1 MIIDLTYACKMG
13 CSHCISD
20 CKPEGENMS
29 LQQLSFSY
37 KNVSLLKYPL
47 LTRSKH
53 RRVLLGNQPSQRYRL
68 GIKTKKGR
76 CGGQKMLKK
85 KKKEK
90 HYTYPVR
97 DVSHY
102 IIVYSNK
109 KDYGVSN
116 LKLQKLLY
124 FVQAFFL
131 INDCP
136 PCFDEKIE
144 AWDFGPVVP
153 EIYREYKR
161 YGGMDIPTIDY
172 YVKFDKKNIWNTERI
187 YYEDIISDDDKE
199 MIRAVVDKFAHCSA
213 TFLVNL
219 THNQDPWI
227 NAYVNGQRNEITKE
241 DIKRYFD
248 D

>member
-1 MIIDLTYACKMG
+1 
-13 CSHCISD
+13 
-20 CKPEGENMS
+20 
-29 LQQLSFSY
+29 
-37 KNVSLLKYPL
+37 
-47 LTRSKH
+47 
-53 RRVLLGNQPSQRYRL
+53 
-68 GIKTKKGR
+68 
-76 CGGQKMLKK
+76 MLKK

-241 DIKRYFD
+241 DIKRYFEQEKGELHMGLTENQKNMIRCLANKDIKNTREWAKVVLMD
-248 D
+248 DSTQKN

>member
-1 MIIDLTYACKMG
+1 
-13 CSHCISD
+13 
-20 CKPEGENMS
+20 
-29 LQQLSFSY
+29 
-37 KNVSLLKYPL
+37 
-47 LTRSKH
+47 
-53 RRVLLGNQPSQRYRL
+53 
-68 GIKTKKGR
+68 
-76 CGGQKMLKK
+76 MLKK

-172 YVKFDKKNIWNTERI
+172 YVKFEKKNIWNTERI

-199 MIRAVVDKFAHCSA
+199 MIQAVVDKFAHCSA

-241 DIKRYFD
+241 DIKRYFEQEKGELHMGLTENQKNMIRCLANKDIKNTREWAKVVLMD
-248 D
+248 DSTQKN

>member
-1 MIIDLTYACKMG
+1 
-13 CSHCISD
+13 
-20 CKPEGENMS
+20 
-29 LQQLSFSY
+29 
-37 KNVSLLKYPL
+37 
-47 LTRSKH
+47 
-53 RRVLLGNQPSQRYRL
+53 
-68 GIKTKKGR
+68 
-76 CGGQKMLKK
+76 MLKR

-199 MIRAVVDKFAHCSA
+199 MIQAVVDKFAHCSA

-241 DIKRYFD
+241 DIKRYFEQKKGELHMGLTENQKNMIRCLANKDIKNTREWAKVVLMD
-248 D
+248 DSTQKN

>member
-1 MIIDLTYACKMG
+1 MD
-13 CSHCISD
+13 S
-20 CKPEGENMS
+20 S
-29 LQQLSFSY
+29 LNDKIFLNIF
-37 KNVSLLKYPL
+37 
-47 LTRSKH
+47 
-53 RRVLLGNQPSQRYRL
+53 
-68 GIKTKKGR
+68 KKR
-76 CGGQKMLKK
+76 EDRKMLKK

-102 IIVYSNK
+102 IIVYSNER
-109 KDYGVSN
+109 DYGVSN

-131 INDCP
+131 INDFP

-153 EIYREYKR
+153 EVYREYKR

-187 YYEDIISDDDKE
+187 YYDDIISDDDKE
-199 MIRAVVDKFAHCSA
+199 MIQAVVDKFAHCSA

-248 D
+248 CKLCKYNDDKKTICSEDCSDAFIDGLIEIVKGGGVE

>member
-1 MIIDLTYACKMG
+1 
-13 CSHCISD
+13 
-20 CKPEGENMS
+20 
-29 LQQLSFSY
+29 
-37 KNVSLLKYPL
+37 
-47 LTRSKH
+47 
-53 RRVLLGNQPSQRYRL
+53 
-68 GIKTKKGR
+68 
-76 CGGQKMLKK
+76 MLKR

-199 MIRAVVDKFAHCSA
+199 MIQAVVDKFAHCSA

-227 NAYVNGQRNEITKE
+227 NAYVNGQRNEITKD
-241 DIKRYFD
+241 DIKRYFEQKKGELHMGLTENQKNMIRCLANKDIKNTREWAKVVLMD
-248 D
+248 DSTQKN

>member
-1 MIIDLTYACKMG
+1 
-13 CSHCISD
+13 
-20 CKPEGENMS
+20 
-29 LQQLSFSY
+29 
-37 KNVSLLKYPL
+37 
-47 LTRSKH
+47 
-53 RRVLLGNQPSQRYRL
+53 
-68 GIKTKKGR
+68 
-76 CGGQKMLKK
+76 MLKK

-102 IIVYSNK
+102 IIVYSNER
-109 KDYGVSN
+109 DYGVSN

-131 INDCP
+131 INDFP

-144 AWDFGPVVP
+144 AWNFGPVVP
-153 EIYREYKR
+153 EVYREYKR

-187 YYEDIISDDDKE
+187 YYDDIISDDDKE
-199 MIRAVVDKFAHCSA
+199 MIQAVVDKFAHCSA

-248 D
+248 CKY

>member
-1 MIIDLTYACKMG
+1 M
-13 CSHCISD
+13 
-20 CKPEGENMS
+20 
-29 LQQLSFSY
+29 
-37 KNVSLLKYPL
+37 
-47 LTRSKH
+47 
-53 RRVLLGNQPSQRYRL
+53 
-68 GIKTKKGR
+68 
-76 CGGQKMLKK
+76 
-85 KKKEK
+85 
-90 HYTYPVR
+90 
-97 DVSHY
+97 SHY

-144 AWDFGPVVP
+144 AWDFGHVVP

>member
-1 MIIDLTYACKMG
+1 
-13 CSHCISD
+13 
-20 CKPEGENMS
+20 
-29 LQQLSFSY
+29 
-37 KNVSLLKYPL
+37 
-47 LTRSKH
+47 
-53 RRVLLGNQPSQRYRL
+53 
-68 GIKTKKGR
+68 
-76 CGGQKMLKK
+76 MLKR

-241 DIKRYFD
+241 DIKRYFEQKKGELHMGLTENQKNMIRCLANKDIKNTREWAKVVLMD
-248 D
+248 DSTQKN

>member
-1 MIIDLTYACKMG
+1 MKTFFLHAILLLRR
-13 CSHCISD
+13 
-20 CKPEGENMS
+20 KP
-29 LQQLSFSY
+29 
-37 KNVSLLKYPL
+37 
-47 LTRSKH
+47 
-53 RRVLLGNQPSQRYRL
+53 YRL
-68 GIKTKKGR
+68 WLKNTYTHCCIGVFCCLSKAGVSGFFRLFLINIWIK
-76 CGGQKMLKK
+76 
-85 KKKEK
+85 EE
-90 HYTYPVR
+90 HHTYPVR
-97 DVSHY
+97 DY

-199 MIRAVVDKFAHCSA
+199 MIQAVVDKFAYCSA

>member
-1 MIIDLTYACKMG
+1 
-13 CSHCISD
+13 
-20 CKPEGENMS
+20 
-29 LQQLSFSY
+29 
-37 KNVSLLKYPL
+37 
-47 LTRSKH
+47 
-53 RRVLLGNQPSQRYRL
+53 
-68 GIKTKKGR
+68 
-76 CGGQKMLKK
+76 MLKK

-153 EIYREYKR
+153 EVYREYKR
-161 YGGMDIPTIDY
+161 FGGMDIPTIDY

-187 YYEDIISDDDKE
+187 YYEDIISNDDKE
-199 MIRAVVDKFAHCSA
+199 MIQAVVDKFAHCSA

-241 DIKRYFD
+241 DIKRYFEQEKGELHMGLTENQKNMIRCLANKDIKNTREWAKVVLMD
-248 D
+248 DSTQKN

>member
-1 MIIDLTYACKMG
+1 
-13 CSHCISD
+13 
-20 CKPEGENMS
+20 
-29 LQQLSFSY
+29 
-37 KNVSLLKYPL
+37 
-47 LTRSKH
+47 
-53 RRVLLGNQPSQRYRL
+53 
-68 GIKTKKGR
+68 
-76 CGGQKMLKK
+76 MLKR

-124 FVQAFFL
+124 FGQAFFL

-199 MIRAVVDKFAHCSA
+199 MIQAVVDKFAHCSA

-241 DIKRYFD
+241 DIKRYFEQKKGELHMGLTENQKNMIRCLANKDIKNTREWAKVVLMD
-248 D
+248 DSTQKN

>member
-1 MIIDLTYACKMG
+1 
-13 CSHCISD
+13 
-20 CKPEGENMS
+20 
-29 LQQLSFSY
+29 
-37 KNVSLLKYPL
+37 
-47 LTRSKH
+47 
-53 RRVLLGNQPSQRYRL
+53 
-68 GIKTKKGR
+68 
-76 CGGQKMLKK
+76 MLKR

-199 MIRAVVDKFAHCSA
+199 MIQAVVDKFAHCSA

-227 NAYVNGQRNEITKE
+227 NAYVNGQRDEITKE
-241 DIKRYFD
+241 DIKRYFEQKKGELHMGLTENQKNMIRCLANKDIKNTREWAKVVLMD
-248 D
+248 DSTQKN

>member
-1 MIIDLTYACKMG
+1 
-13 CSHCISD
+13 
-20 CKPEGENMS
+20 
-29 LQQLSFSY
+29 
-37 KNVSLLKYPL
+37 
-47 LTRSKH
+47 
-53 RRVLLGNQPSQRYRL
+53 
-68 GIKTKKGR
+68 
-76 CGGQKMLKK
+76 MLKR
-85 KKKEK
+85 KKKEE

-153 EIYREYKR
+153 EVYREYKR
-161 YGGMDIPTIDY
+161 FGGMDIPTIDY

-187 YYEDIISDDDKE
+187 YYEDIISNDDKE
-199 MIRAVVDKFAHCSA
+199 MIQAVVDKFAHCSA

-219 THNQDPWI
+219 THNQDSWI

-241 DIKRYFD
+241 DIKRYFE
-248 D
+248 

>member
-1 MIIDLTYACKMG
+1 
-13 CSHCISD
+13 
-20 CKPEGENMS
+20 
-29 LQQLSFSY
+29 
-37 KNVSLLKYPL
+37 
-47 LTRSKH
+47 
-53 RRVLLGNQPSQRYRL
+53 
-68 GIKTKKGR
+68 
-76 CGGQKMLKK
+76 MLKR

-187 YYEDIISDDDKE
+187 YYEEIISDDDKE
-199 MIRAVVDKFAHCSA
+199 MIQAVVDKFAHCSA

-241 DIKRYFD
+241 DIKRYFEQKKGELHMGLTENQKNMIRCLANKDIKNTREWAKVVLMD
-248 D
+248 DSTQKN

>member
-1 MIIDLTYACKMG
+1 
-13 CSHCISD
+13 
-20 CKPEGENMS
+20 
-29 LQQLSFSY
+29 
-37 KNVSLLKYPL
+37 
-47 LTRSKH
+47 
-53 RRVLLGNQPSQRYRL
+53 
-68 GIKTKKGR
+68 
-76 CGGQKMLKK
+76 MLKR

-161 YGGMDIPTIDY
+161 YGGIDIPTIDY

-199 MIRAVVDKFAHCSA
+199 MIQAVVDKFAHCSA

-241 DIKRYFD
+241 DIKRYFEQKKGELHMGLTENQKNMIRCLANKDIKNTREWAKVVLMD
-248 D
+248 DSTQKN

>member
-1 MIIDLTYACKMG
+1 
-13 CSHCISD
+13 
-20 CKPEGENMS
+20 
-29 LQQLSFSY
+29 
-37 KNVSLLKYPL
+37 
-47 LTRSKH
+47 
-53 RRVLLGNQPSQRYRL
+53 
-68 GIKTKKGR
+68 
-76 CGGQKMLKK
+76 MLKR

-144 AWDFGPVVP
+144 GWDFGPVVP

-199 MIRAVVDKFAHCSA
+199 MIQAVVDKFAHCSA

-241 DIKRYFD
+241 DIKRYFEQKKGELHMGLTENQKNMIRCLANKDIKNTREWAKVVLMD
-248 D
+248 DSTQKN

>member
-1 MIIDLTYACKMG
+1 MD
-13 CSHCISD
+13 S
-20 CKPEGENMS
+20 S
-29 LQQLSFSY
+29 LNDKIFLNIF
-37 KNVSLLKYPL
+37 
-47 LTRSKH
+47 
-53 RRVLLGNQPSQRYRL
+53 
-68 GIKTKKGR
+68 KKR
-76 CGGQKMLKK
+76 EDRKMLKR

-199 MIRAVVDKFAHCSA
+199 MIQAVVDKFAHCSA

-227 NAYVNGQRNEITKE
+227 YAYVNGQRNEITKE
-241 DIKRYFD
+241 DIKRYFE
-248 D
+248 

>member
-1 MIIDLTYACKMG
+1 
-13 CSHCISD
+13 
-20 CKPEGENMS
+20 
-29 LQQLSFSY
+29 
-37 KNVSLLKYPL
+37 
-47 LTRSKH
+47 
-53 RRVLLGNQPSQRYRL
+53 
-68 GIKTKKGR
+68 
-76 CGGQKMLKK
+76 MLKK

-153 EIYREYKR
+153 EVYREYKR
-161 YGGMDIPTIDY
+161 FGGMDIPTIDY

-187 YYEDIISDDDKE
+187 YYEDIISNDDKE
-199 MIRAVVDKFAHCSA
+199 MIQAVVDKFAHCSA

-241 DIKRYFD
+241 DIKRYFEQKKGELHMGLTENQKNMIRCLANKDIKNTREWAKVVLMD
-248 D
+248 DSTQKN

>member
-1 MIIDLTYACKMG
+1 
-13 CSHCISD
+13 
-20 CKPEGENMS
+20 
-29 LQQLSFSY
+29 
-37 KNVSLLKYPL
+37 
-47 LTRSKH
+47 
-53 RRVLLGNQPSQRYRL
+53 
-68 GIKTKKGR
+68 
-76 CGGQKMLKK
+76 MLKK

-153 EIYREYKR
+153 EVYREYKR
-161 YGGMDIPTIDY
+161 FGGMDIPTIDY

-187 YYEDIISDDDKE
+187 YYENIISNDDKE
-199 MIRAVVDKFAHCSA
+199 MIQAVVDKFAHCSA

-241 DIKRYFD
+241 DIKRYFEQKKGELHMGLTENQKNMIRCLANKDIKNTREWAKVVLMD
-248 D
+248 DSTQKN

>member
-1 MIIDLTYACKMG
+1 MD
-13 CSHCISD
+13 S
-20 CKPEGENMS
+20 S
-29 LQQLSFSY
+29 LNDKIFLNIF
-37 KNVSLLKYPL
+37 
-47 LTRSKH
+47 
-53 RRVLLGNQPSQRYRL
+53 
-68 GIKTKKGR
+68 KKR
-76 CGGQKMLKK
+76 EDRKMLKK

-102 IIVYSNK
+102 IIVYSNER
-109 KDYGVSN
+109 DYGVSN

-131 INDCP
+131 INDFP

-153 EIYREYKR
+153 EVYREYKR

-172 YVKFDKKNIWNTERI
+172 YVKFDKKSIWNTERI
-187 YYEDIISDDDKE
+187 YYDDIISEDDKE

-213 TFLVNL
+213 TVLVNL

-227 NAYVNGQRNEITKE
+227 NAYADGQRNEITKE
-241 DIKRYFD
+241 DIKRYFGD
-248 D
+248 

>member
-1 MIIDLTYACKMG
+1 
-13 CSHCISD
+13 
-20 CKPEGENMS
+20 
-29 LQQLSFSY
+29 
-37 KNVSLLKYPL
+37 
-47 LTRSKH
+47 
-53 RRVLLGNQPSQRYRL
+53 
-68 GIKTKKGR
+68 
-76 CGGQKMLKK
+76 MLKK

-199 MIRAVVDKFAHCSA
+199 MIQAVVDKFAHCSA

-241 DIKRYFD
+241 DIKRYFEQKKGELHMGLTENQKNMIRCLANKDIKNTREWAKVVLMD
-248 D
+248 DSTQKN

>member
-1 MIIDLTYACKMG
+1 
-13 CSHCISD
+13 
-20 CKPEGENMS
+20 
-29 LQQLSFSY
+29 
-37 KNVSLLKYPL
+37 
-47 LTRSKH
+47 
-53 RRVLLGNQPSQRYRL
+53 
-68 GIKTKKGR
+68 
-76 CGGQKMLKK
+76 MLKK

-172 YVKFDKKNIWNTERI
+172 YVKFEKKNIWNTERI

-199 MIRAVVDKFAHCSA
+199 MIQAVVDKFAHCSA

-227 NAYVNGQRNEITKE
+227 NAYVNGQRILMQKSYKKSANLKCFRNQSILRRSYFIKKSQRGISQNNEVSTSIYYAFRL
-241 DIKRYFD
+241 IPKRYESFLFVPNTSFGI
-248 D
+248 

>member
-1 MIIDLTYACKMG
+1 
-13 CSHCISD
+13 
-20 CKPEGENMS
+20 
-29 LQQLSFSY
+29 
-37 KNVSLLKYPL
+37 
-47 LTRSKH
+47 
-53 RRVLLGNQPSQRYRL
+53 
-68 GIKTKKGR
+68 
-76 CGGQKMLKK
+76 MLKR

-90 HYTYPVR
+90 HQTYPVR

-199 MIRAVVDKFAHCSA
+199 MIQAVVDKFAHCSA

-241 DIKRYFD
+241 DIKRYFEQKKGELHMGLTENQKNMIRCLANKDIKNTREWAKVVLMD
-248 D
+248 DSTQKN